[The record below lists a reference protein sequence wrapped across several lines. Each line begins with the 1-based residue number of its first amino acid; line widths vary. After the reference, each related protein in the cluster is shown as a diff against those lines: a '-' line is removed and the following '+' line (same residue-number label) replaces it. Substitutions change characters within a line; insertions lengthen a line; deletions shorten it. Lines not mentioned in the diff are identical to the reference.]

1 MPKYNAEDFDAE
13 ELADDLADLGFKHL
27 RVRRRGP
34 LLTIESGSRTDPDV
48 HARLRRE
55 TVSLWRLEMP
65 TSPGWE
71 PTPYREPMER
81 HLTRLTTELAWALAP
96 RPANPMRTSGPKH

>member
-1 MPKYNAEDFDAE
+1 MPTYNAEDFDAE
-13 ELADDLADLGFKHL
+13 ELAEDLAERGFKHL

-34 LLTIESGSRTDPDV
+34 ALTIESGSKTDPIA

-65 TSPGWE
+65 TSSGWE
-71 PTPYREPMER
+71 PTPYRETMDR
-81 HLTRLTTELAWALAP
+81 QLVRLTTELSWALAP
-96 RPANPMRTSGPKH
+96 RPRIPIRTSGPKY